1 MPGGNGVMAD
11 DKKSDLPTRAASAA
25 AMIAVAGGALWLGGW
40 VWTAFVV
47 VVAAGV
53 LWEWWG
59 LVTKFVPSPV
69 LRAVWMIG
77 GLVYVGLAA
86 FMFDVL
92 RLDPTTGWPLL
103 LIVLFGVIFTD
114 VGAYFAGR
122 TIGGPKIAPKIS
134 PSKTWAGLGGGIIG
148 ASAGIYLA
156 LTIAASDWFTALV
169 NQAARLG
176 PDDTTVVSISTM
188 PSVPGCLLLGAI
200 LAVVAQSGDFFESW
214 MKRRAGV
221 KDSSQLIPGHG
232 GLFDRADGM
241 LAVMFVIGLLAS
253 FNFAARG

>member
-1 MPGGNGVMAD
+1 MAD
-11 DKKSDLPTRAASAA
+11 GKKSDLPVRAASAV

-40 VWTAFVV
+40 FWTAFVIA
-47 VVAAGV
+47 VAAGV

-59 LVTKFVPSPV
+59 LVTKFVPGLP
-69 LRAVWMIG
+69 LRAVWMLG
-77 GLVYVGLAA
+77 GLIYVGLAA
-86 FMFDVL
+86 TMFAAL
-92 RLDPTTGWPLL
+92 RLVPQPGALAL
-103 LIVLFGVIFTD
+103 LIAVILAVICTD
-114 VGAYFAGR
+114 VGAYFSGR
-122 TIGGPKIAPKIS
+122 TFGGPKIAPAIS
-134 PSKTWAGLGGGIIG
+134 PSKTWAGLIGGMAGASIALVLATYPAEGFADFGLKLVGGI
-148 ASAGIYLA
+148 
-156 LTIAASDWFTALV
+156 V
-169 NQAARLG
+169 
-176 PDDTTVVSISTM
+176 
-188 PSVPGCLLLGAI
+188 

>member
-1 MPGGNGVMAD
+1 MTAVAP
-11 DKKSDLPTRAASAA
+11 KKSDLPTRAASAA

-40 VWTAFVV
+40 FWTAFVV

-59 LVTKFVPSPV
+59 LVAKFVPGLP
-69 LRAVWMIG
+69 LRAAWMLG
-77 GLVYVGLAA
+77 
-86 FMFDVL
+86 
-92 RLDPTTGWPLL
+92 
-103 LIVLFGVIFTD
+103 GVIYIGFGALSLTLLRNAPVPEAHLMLLAVIVGVIGTD
-114 VGAYFAGR
+114 VGAYFTGR
-122 TIGGPKIAPKIS
+122 AFGGPKIAPKIS
-134 PSKTWAGLGGGIIG
+134 PSKTWSGLAGG
-148 ASAGIYLA
+148 
-156 LTIAASDWFTALV
+156 
-169 NQAARLG
+169 
-176 PDDTTVVSISTM
+176 M
-188 PSVPGCLLLGAI
+188 LGAI
-200 LAVVAQSGDFFESW
+200 LALVFVTYLSEGFDDLGWKVLAGMALALIAQSGDFFESW

>member
-1 MPGGNGVMAD
+1 MTTSQP
-11 DKKSDLPTRAASAA
+11 KKSDLPVRAASAVG
-25 AMIAVAGGALWLGGW
+25 MIAVAGGALWLGGW
-40 VWTAFVV
+40 FWTAFVV
-47 VVAAGV
+47 AVAIGV

-59 LVTKFVPSPV
+59 LVAKFAPSAL
-69 LRAVWMIG
+69 LRAVWMLG
-77 GLVYVGLAA
+77 GLIYIGLAA
-86 FMFDVL
+86 TMFAAL
-92 RLDPTTGWPLL
+92 RLVPQAGALDL
-103 LIVLFGVIFTD
+103 LIAVILAVICTD

-122 TIGGPKIAPKIS
+122 TFGGPKIAPTIS
-134 PSKTWAGLGGGIIG
+134 PSKTWAGLMGGMAG
-148 ASAGIYLA
+148 ASIALVLATYPAEGFADFGLKLLAGIA
-156 LTIAASDWFTALV
+156 
-169 NQAARLG
+169 
-176 PDDTTVVSISTM
+176 
-188 PSVPGCLLLGAI
+188 